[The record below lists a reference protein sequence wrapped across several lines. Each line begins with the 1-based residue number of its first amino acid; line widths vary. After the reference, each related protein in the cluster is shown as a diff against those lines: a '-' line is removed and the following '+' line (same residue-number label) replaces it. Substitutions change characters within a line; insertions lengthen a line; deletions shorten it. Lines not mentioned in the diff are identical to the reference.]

1 VLSERGTWRESE
13 VVGKWRL
20 AENEFE
26 GMILGKVGAWKG
38 AIIPK

>member
-13 VVGKWRL
+13 VVGKWNY

-26 GMILGKVGAWKG
+26 RMTLGKVGAWKG
-38 AIIPK
+38 EIIPK